1 MTADYD
7 VGKFQEFIFAYD
19 SSPFSISS
27 HQSTFPRPYP
37 RSVPGNPGLNY
48 ISSSTI
54 EGKDALQ
61 ALSPRNAL
69 QGRQTR
75 SAPKFC
81 FFILV
86 RVCVK
91 RQIVFSPAVACGVCS
106 NALDGRTL
114 HRTTRL
120 RRFV

>member
-7 VGKFQEFIFAYD
+7 VGKFQEFISLHMIHHHFL
-19 SSPFSISS
+19 ISS

-54 EGKDALQ
+54 EVKDALQ

-69 QGRQTR
+69 QGGQT
-75 SAPKFC
+75 
-81 FFILV
+81 
-86 RVCVK
+86 
-91 RQIVFSPAVACGVCS
+91 
-106 NALDGRTL
+106 
-114 HRTTRL
+114 
-120 RRFV
+120 